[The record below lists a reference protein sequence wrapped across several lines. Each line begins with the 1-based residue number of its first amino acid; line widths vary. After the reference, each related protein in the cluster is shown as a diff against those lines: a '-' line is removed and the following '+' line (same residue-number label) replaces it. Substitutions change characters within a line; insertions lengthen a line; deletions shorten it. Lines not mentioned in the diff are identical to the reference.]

1 VYSHIFL
8 RGIIAPSSIRYEP
21 RPVVDKRRNVIDSR
35 IASQRKAGALAAEP
49 NTQKK
54 LGTVLFYGIAILLGY
69 LAYLVAAPFLVPLAW
84 AAVLAVVTYPVHDR
98 LRMRMGRNFAALTS
112 TTAVTLVLIVPA
124 IFVLIAFVQQAVAA
138 VQGIRFGMAAGRYAW
153 AQPLWMHL
161 QSRFPNLIPADFGGA
176 IQQYAQKAA
185 AYLAGRLGSV
195 LKNTAEFILD
205 LSYTILAMFYFFRDG
220 VGIVDRLRKALPFE
234 PSEQNLI
241 VSNTRELIFATVISS
256 LVAAAIHGVIGGVAF
271 ALTGIQAPLFWG
283 VLMGFFSLI
292 PLIGSALVWVP
303 LSISLI
309 LGGHLWSGIILAGVC
324 SLVVGMVDNFVRP
337 MLISGRAE
345 MSSLLIFVG
354 VLGGIHV
361 FGLLGVVVGPI
372 VLATAATLLDF
383 YAPLRRAGNRAA
395 KPGGRDASAV
405 LE

>member
-1 VYSHIFL
+1 M
-8 RGIIAPSSIRYEP
+8 E
-21 RPVVDKRRNVIDSR
+21 RRKTL
-35 IASQRKAGALAAEP
+35 ASEP

-54 LGTVLFYGIAILLGY
+54 LGTLLFYGIAILLGY
-69 LAYLVAAPFLVPLAW
+69 LAYLVASPFLVPLAW
-84 AAVLAVVTYPVHDR
+84 AAILAVVTYPVHKR
-98 LRMRMGRNFAALTS
+98 LERHMGSNSAALVS
-112 TTAVTLVLIVPA
+112 TTGVTLILIVPA
-124 IFVLIAFVQQAVAA
+124 IFVLIAFVQQAVSA
-138 VQGIRFGMAAGRYAW
+138 VQGIRFGIAAGRYAW
-153 AQPLWMHL
+153 AEPLWIHL
-161 QSRFPNLIPADFGGA
+161 QSRFPNLIPADLGTALRG
-176 IQQYAQKAA
+176 YAEQAA
-185 AYLAGRLGSV
+185 SYMAGRLGAI
-195 LKNTAEFILD
+195 LRHTAEFILD

-234 PSEQNLI
+234 TSEQNLI
-241 VSNTRELIFATVISS
+241 VDNTRELIFATVISS

-271 ALTGIQAPLFWG
+271 AATGIQSPLFWG

-303 LSISLI
+303 LSVSLI
-309 LGGHLWSGIILAGVC
+309 LGGHLWSGIILAAIC

-345 MSSLLIFVG
+345 MNTLLIFIG
-354 VLGGIHV
+354 VLGGINV

-383 YAPLRRAGNRAA
+383 YSPLRRAGNRAS
-395 KPGGRDASAV
+395 KPSGTDKSAV